1 MKMNKMT
8 KQVLKKNNLREEAIL
23 DENQEV
29 YTNMIVY
36 LRGSN
41 ITEYNQELVREDIID
56 LILDGQQR
64 GDNIQKVMGG
74 RYKEVCD
81 DIIDAMPKK
90 TTKEKIIDFVGMSLG
105 ALWILVVIAI
115 IKNLITGFISDTP
128 DFSFILSVGDI
139 INIFVIILIANVTV
153 WFVSRT
159 AFSIRKGKKIIS
171 FLKIWLIA
179 SVLFSILILN
189 SLYLTTIAVKTSL
202 VLAAIFV
209 LVIYFI
215 NRVVDGRT
223 WS

>member
-1 MKMNKMT
+1 MNKMT